1 MTKLWAVCYYTFR
14 ESLARKTFVVFFI
27 ISSLMLLLFLF
38 ALNID
43 AVDGAVSAIS
53 LFGKEAQGIGI
64 DTTKLVF
71 GIESVIASA
80 LFTVGLF
87 FSIFA
92 TASLIPNM
100 LEKGNIDWIIAKPIS
115 RHKLLFGRYAGALS
129 IVAFNIFYLI
139 GGSWLILSFKTG
151 IWNLSFLVAGLLITV
166 SFAVLYAIMVFLG
179 VLFQNSAIAIMGVYL
194 IIFLSPLLF
203 QRDKIYALLSKKIYQ
218 LLLDGI
224 YYITP
229 RTFEIG
235 DIVRKTVLNESIGS
249 WAPIGHSLII
259 GAVYFSFALVLFKRK
274 NF

>member
-1 MTKLWAVCYYTFR
+1 MTKLWAVCYYTFL
-14 ESLARKTFVVFFI
+14 ESLARKTFIVFFI

-53 LFGKEAQGIGI
+53 LFGKEAQGVGI
-64 DTTKLVF
+64 DATKLVF

-100 LEKGNIDWIIAKPIS
+100 LEKGNIDWIMAKPIS
-115 RHKLLFGRYAGALS
+115 REKLLFGRYSGALS

-151 IWNLSFLVAGLLITV
+151 IWNFSFLLAGLLITV
-166 SFAVLYAIMVFLG
+166 AFAVLYAIMVFLG

-235 DIVRKTVLNESIGS
+235 DIVRKIVLNESIGS

-259 GAVYFSFALVLFKRK
+259 GTVYFSFALVLFKRK